1 MKHLKRYNE
10 SKSKVLYLTPE
21 DVEEIKFL
29 FKELA
34 DEYNLFNYDDN
45 DHITNRTSNYYIFF
59 LSNEEIKYTSEN
71 TDVFYISIYI
81 DTDRIEAANDINNLL
96 DRLKTMDFKVYVQE
110 REKNSDNIYYHI
122 QIFKYDYSL
131 QKSNKYY

>member
-10 SKSKVLYLTPE
+10 SESKVLYLTPE

-45 DHITNRTSNYYIFF
+45 DYCTTRTSNYYIFF
-59 LSNEEIKYTSEN
+59 LSNDQIKYTSEN

-81 DTDRIEAANDINNLL
+81 DTDKVEASSDINNLI
-96 DRLKTMDFKVYVQE
+96 DRLRSMDFKVYLQE
-110 REKNSDNIYYHI
+110 HERNSGNIYYHI
-122 QIFKYDYSL
+122 QIFKYDHSL